1 MCVEGDD
8 DEGEREREEEEE
20 ERKKNGRIFLF
31 ETYFE
36 RLALHINQLLG
47 SSSSSIFRYIS

>member
-1 MCVEGDD
+1 MMK
-8 DEGEREREEEEE
+8 ERERERGGGG
-20 ERKKNGRIFLF
+20 RKKNGRIFLF

-47 SSSSSIFRYIS
+47 SSIFSRSIS

>member
-20 ERKKNGRIFLF
+20 EGKRMDVLFLF

-47 SSSSSIFRYIS
+47 SSIFSRSIS